1 MKLSLF
7 TPEKALLKEKE
18 VQEILVPSVKG
29 YLGILP
35 GHAPLI
41 SLLKAGVLK
50 YRLKTKSAWEKLALG
65 WGYVEVHQG
74 DVRILAESAETKDT
88 LDKAQSEKELKKV
101 LEQLEKEDIKPSE
114 REKLEK
120 ERLWLEGKL
129 EL

>member
-7 TPEKALLKEKE
+7 TPEQPLLNKQAVKE
-18 VQEILVPSVKG
+18 VIVPSVKG

-35 GHAPLI
+35 GHAPLV

-50 YRLKTKSAWEKLALG
+50 YLPEKTNSWEKLALG
-65 WGYVEVHQG
+65 WGYLEVHQG
-74 DVRILAESAETKDT
+74 DVRILAESAETKAG
-88 LDKAQSEKELKKV
+88 LDRAKAEKDLKKILNQLSLKN
-101 LEQLEKEDIKPSE
+101 LEPSV